1 MSSNESKIAE
11 LRSSLKQLGF
21 NELNRYCNLDAAW
34 SQKNRKNASQRWQTT
49 HSLLLQRISNY
60 FSPEITGI
68 VCEVDALYFSIPL
81 CVLWSK
87 SLAGSPSSTP
97 DDDLDDMSIT
107 EFRRHPQYKAT
118 ESINISLEN
127 VAKYFPT
134 LEDSSIMH
142 KLLLKIMPGSWTKSQ
157 TTKLFNQQFGQIR
170 FHPSFV
176 KTDPG
181 EVQCLL
187 QFLDLDTLRDIKGID
202 PFAGTRTIEIQ
213 LNSVG
218 IFNFSSN
225 DVNPMLHDNHSAT
238 THFDALSPTTLL
250 NWKNQGLTYC
260 ITSPPFN
267 MIDIV
272 FPLFIKTFDI
282 VILHVASGFVS
293 NSPLPRRQ
301 LLHSLGAQKRI
312 WFISASEERNK
323 VFQRFVPWLVIA
335 RSPQMLQKVIKPNAS
350 KSAMPL
356 TIQYLV

>member
-1 MSSNESKIAE
+1 
-11 LRSSLKQLGF
+11 
-21 NELNRYCNLDAAW
+21 
-34 SQKNRKNASQRWQTT
+34 
-49 HSLLLQRISNY
+49 
-60 FSPEITGI
+60 
-68 VCEVDALYFSIPL
+68 
-81 CVLWSK
+81 
-87 SLAGSPSSTP
+87 
-97 DDDLDDMSIT
+97 
-107 EFRRHPQYKAT
+107 
-118 ESINISLEN
+118 
-127 VAKYFPT
+127 
-134 LEDSSIMH
+134 MH

-187 QFLDLDTLRDIKGID
+187 QFLDLDTLRDLKGID

-218 IFNFSSN
+218 IFNFRSN

-323 VFQRFVPWLVIA
+323 VFQRFVPWLVVA